1 MKGSKMMKKLAL
13 ICACLMMPMAANAAC
28 VGGTEIR
35 ANTVADN
42 PNGNCTD
49 TTCNGHTFCKSN
61 GTMNWWSA
69 FNWCASNG
77 RSLAS
82 FSTMCPGIQTSPN
95 NVTGACPN
103 LQGVGGSQWA
113 WSSLAYGS
121 KYAILV
127 NLSSGA
133 VSYGHRTNSNY
144 AFCE

>member
-1 MKGSKMMKKLAL
+1 MMKKVAI
-13 ICACLMMPMAANAAC
+13 ICACLIWAGAVNAAC
-28 VGGTEIR
+28 VGGTEIK

-42 PNGNCTD
+42 LNGNCTE

-77 RSLAS
+77 RKLAS

-95 NVTGACPN
+95 TATGACLN
-103 LQGVGGSQWA
+103 LQGVGGGQA
-113 WSSLAYGS
+113 WSSLTYGS
-121 KYAILV
+121 NTAILV

-133 VSYGHRTNSNY
+133 VYNYYRSNGYY